1 MNHVLTIS
9 TSQRFAKYLLIF
21 LLSFFINIPFSVV
34 FAEKICQPYLS
45 QALTSDP
52 TRVILPPEK
61 TCPQTHNLVAWLKAR
76 RATPAYPA
84 IAMFLNKNPA
94 WPLQQALRKKAE
106 EDLIDNSYPSK
117 KVLRWFQQ
125 FPPLSTA
132 GIEAYA
138 DSLLNLQNKESA
150 LKLIKTAWRTADLSM
165 AQQKR
170 WLSKYGSMLKATDH
184 FARATFLL
192 NEEKKQID
200 DLRPHL
206 HQSQKALIET
216 RLAFFAKDPL
226 AEKKLAALSK
236 ENAKA
241 ALKDPGLLYERV
253 KWLRRL
259 DRNTQMLAFI
269 LSKEVRQYVPAELI
283 WKERN
288 LLTRRL
294 MDEKRYADAYQ
305 LIKEHN
311 LKNGEDFANGEWLAG
326 WLALRFLDKPKQA
339 LIHFQTLYNNV
350 KSPISI
356 ARAAYWIGRTFEALK
371 KTTDAKT
378 WFGKAQQ
385 HGATYYGQL
394 AAQHLT
400 GKNVSISV
408 KTPTIPVADQKA
420 FEAKPIIQLIHLL
433 GKAGASTDQLEPFFL
448 AAIEKGLQNHEQV
461 LLIHLAHQYG
471 DAYTRVLIAKKST
484 KTHAP
489 LIPAAYPKLPLQ
501 DHKKLAVAPAVVHA
515 IIRQESRF
523 KADALSSA
531 GAMGLMQ
538 LMPETAKRTA
548 KKFDLP
554 LKSLYRPDANVQIGS
569 HHLKE
574 LMDKYDQSLI
584 LTAAAYNAGSTAVQ
598 NWIQIYGDPR
608 APDVDT
614 HDWVELIPYA
624 ETRNYVQRVLENYH
638 CYQGF

>member
-21 LLSFFINIPFSVV
+21 LFSFFTNIPFSVV
-34 FAEKICQPYLS
+34 FAEKICQPHLL

-52 TRVILPPEK
+52 KSVILPPEK
-61 TCPQTHNLVAWLKAR
+61 TCPQTHNLIAWLKAR
-76 RATPAYPA
+76 RETPAYPA
-84 IAMFLNKNPA
+84 ISAFLNKNPT

-106 EDLIDNSYPSK
+106 QDLIDNSYPSA

-125 FPPLSTA
+125 FPPLSPA
-132 GIEAYA
+132 GIEAHA
-138 DSLLNLQNKESA
+138 DALVNLEKKADAS
-150 LKLIKTAWRTADLSM
+150 KIIKAAWRTEDLSA

-170 WLSKYGSMLKATDH
+170 WLTKYGHMLEAADH
-184 FARATFLL
+184 FARASFLL
-192 NEEKKQID
+192 NQEKKQID

-206 HQSQKALIET
+206 QQSQKKLIEI
-216 RLAFFAKDPL
+216 RLALLNKEPG
-226 AEKKLAALSK
+226 AEKKTASLSK
-236 ENAKA
+236 EFQ
-241 ALKDPGLLYERV
+241 KDPGLLYERV

-259 DRNTQMLAFI
+259 DRNTQMLHLI
-269 LSKEVRQYVPAELI
+269 LSTEVCQHVPPHLI

-294 MDEKRYADAYQ
+294 MDEKRYADAYR
-305 LIKEHN
+305 LIKGHN
-311 LKNGEDFANGEWLAG
+311 LKNGEDFATGEWLAG
-326 WLALRFLDKPKQA
+326 WLCLRFLHKPQQA
-339 LIHFQTLYNNV
+339 LLHFQTLHNQV

-356 ARAAYWIGRTFEALK
+356 ARAAYWMGRTFEALK
-371 KTTDAKT
+371 KTTDAKI
-378 WFGKAQQ
+378 WFEKAQQ

-394 AAQHLT
+394 AAKHLT
-400 GKNVSISV
+400 GKNISISV
-408 KTPTIPVADQKA
+408 KTPNISPVDKKT
-420 FEAKPIIQLIHLL
+420 FDAKPIVQLIHIL
-433 GKAGASTDQLEPFFL
+433 GKAGASADQLEPFFL
-448 AAIEKGLQNHEQV
+448 AAIEKGLQSHEQV

-471 DAYTRVLIAKKST
+471 NAYTSVLIAKKST

-501 DHKKLAVAPAVVHA
+501 SHKKLAVDPAIVHA

-538 LMPETAKRTA
+538 LMPETAKQTA

-554 LKSLYRPDANVQIGS
+554 LKNLYRPDANVQIGS

-574 LMDKYDQSLI
+574 LMDKYDQSLV

-598 NWIQIYGDPR
+598 NWIKTYGDPR
-608 APDVDT
+608 APDVDM